1 MANILC
7 LDFDDTIVMENTFRQ
22 VIERFVPPEVWERH
36 RAQRS
41 SEMTVEQSNAAEF
54 SLIEPTVEAEKIR
67 AFVRETAVVREG
79 LLELTDWAHWNGWLT
94 SVVSLGLDLYVD
106 PLLDALKLDRIAR
119 HMGRTHNTYR
129 WQVRYYSPRGI
140 EIQDGFKLSYAKA
153 FQDAGDFVVYVGDG
167 KSDIEPARSARA
179 VFARSTLLEQLE
191 GEHPRLYPFET
202 FHDVVA
208 VLERDAAAWLTA
220 YSSTTEYTKDTEIR
234 PG

>member
-1 MANILC
+1 MANLLC
-7 LDFDDTIVMENTFRQ
+7 LDFDDTMVMENTFRQ
-22 VIERFVPPEVWERH
+22 VMERFVPQDTWEQYV
-36 RAQRS
+36 AQRPT
-41 SEMTVEQSNAAEF
+41 EMTVEQSNAAEID
-54 SLIEPTVEAEKIR
+54 LIDPSVSEHEIAS
-67 AFVRETAVVREG
+67 FVRDTAVVREG
-79 LLELTDWAHWNGWLT
+79 LLELTDWAHWNDWLT

-106 PLLDALKLDRIAR
+106 PVIDDLKLDRMAR

-167 KSDIEPARSARA
+167 QSDIAPARMAQA
-179 VFARSTLLEQLE
+179 VFARGTLLDRLQ

-208 VLERDAAAWLTA
+208 VLEREADGWVASF
-220 YSSTTEYTKDTEIR
+220 SSTTEYTKRTKE
-234 PG
+234 